1 MSTLPDL
8 QAEIESYRTEAGE
21 LAEHFSQVHAQVE
34 ADPNLSLKGKREQL
48 EPLHIEVTEQIT
60 ALRNREK
67 AAVKTAKESI
77 ERRVFGISPSASND
91 PAKVVSFRDAQ
102 ARARELEDSRDAEDI
117 YESALRSGDNILAS
131 AILEKALV
139 RGWSKI
145 KDDYLTRHAGTR
157 NDLDDLA
164 ALAKYQ
170 NNSLFNVGHYMPPSL
185 NIPRPAGFQNI
196 GGHTTA
202 ATPRGVADLSA
213 VMGQAA
219 ARADNARYPH
229 GR

>member
-1 MSTLPDL
+1 LTTLPDL

-21 LAEHFSQVHAQVE
+21 LAEQFSRVHAQVE
-34 ADPNLSLKGKREQL
+34 ADPSLTPTGKREQL
-48 EPLHIEVTEQIT
+48 EPLHAEVTEQIT

-67 AAVKTAKESI
+67 AAVKKVKENL
-77 ERRVFGISPSASND
+77 ERRVFGLSPSASSD

-102 ARARELEDSRDAEDI
+102 ARARELEDSHDAEEI
-117 YESALRSGDNILAS
+117 YQSALRSGDNILAS

-139 RGWSKI
+139 RGWSNI
-145 KDDYLTRHAGTR
+145 RNDYLERNAGTR

-170 NNSLFNVGHYMPPSL
+170 SNSLFNVGHYMPPSL
-185 NIPRPAGFQNI
+185 NLPHSAGFPDI
-196 GGHTTA
+196 KPLHTRA
-202 ATPRGVADLSA
+202 EPRRPPALAD

-219 ARADNARYPH
+219 ARAETARYPY